1 MENEERRSFRDMRRE
16 HRRDFRRMKHNPND
30 KTGGIVL
37 IIIGLLFLLYRI
49 PQTSVFFPTWFFT
62 WPVLLIGIG
71 LITAIKS
78 RFRNPGWLIMTV
90 IGLYFLLEENYAI
103 GLNLKPFIIP
113 IGLILLGIFITLKK
127 RNNRRC
133 HNRWQERFRPWE
145 QEDIKKALDNT
156 ADSTDDI
163 LNVSSIFG
171 SVERNIFSK
180 NFKGGTI
187 SSVFGGAQINFAQ
200 ADFEGTAI
208 IDVSIIFGGV
218 DIIIPSNWNVKN
230 EMSVVFGGI
239 EDRRTVSPAVSSS
252 DKTLILKGDVIFG
265 GMEIK
270 SY

>member
-1 MENEERRSFRDMRRE
+1 MENEA
-16 HRRDFRRMKHNPND
+16 RRDFRQMKREQHRRFRRMRHNPND

-37 IIIGLLFLLYRI
+37 IIIGVLFLLNRI
-49 PQTSVFFPTWFFT
+49 PQTAVLFPTWFFT
-62 WPVLLIGIG
+62 WPVLLIGIA

-78 RFRNPGWLIMTV
+78 RFRNPGWLIMGAV
-90 IGLYFLLEENYAI
+90 GLYFLLEENDLI
-103 GLNLKPFIIP
+103 GLNMKPFIIP
-113 IGLILLGIFITLKK
+113 VGLILLGIFITLKK
-127 RNNRRC
+127 RNRHCND
-133 HNRWQERFRPWE
+133 RWKERFRPWE
-145 QEDIKKALDNT
+145 QADIKKALDET
-156 ADSTDDI
+156 TDSTDDI